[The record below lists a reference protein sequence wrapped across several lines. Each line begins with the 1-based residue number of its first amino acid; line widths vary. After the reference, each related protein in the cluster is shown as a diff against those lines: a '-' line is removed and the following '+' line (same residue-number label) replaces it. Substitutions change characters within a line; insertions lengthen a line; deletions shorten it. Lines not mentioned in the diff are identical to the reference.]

1 MKFSY
6 SCEGKGETL
15 VFIHSYLWDK
25 NMWEPQIKFLKEYYQ
40 CISIDLPGHGQSS
53 VLDDRENISL
63 RDLAKEL
70 TKFIDE
76 LGVEKYIYIGLSVGG
91 MLAPYMYEYHKE
103 KIKKIVIMDSY
114 VGIEPEEKKKM
125 YFSMLD
131 TIDLIKKVPENMAEK
146 IAEMFFSPIVSEKR
160 TKLYKTLYANLV
172 NISAEKIDTIVK
184 IGRIIFGRE
193 NAIEIL
199 KNIDIQVVFITG
211 EYDIPR
217 PFEEAREMTNYVKD
231 SKLFLV
237 ENAGHISNL
246 ENYDRVNEIFKEIL
260 NI

>member
-1 MKFSY
+1 
-6 SCEGKGETL
+6 
-15 VFIHSYLWDK
+15 
-25 NMWEPQIKFLKEYYQ
+25 
-40 CISIDLPGHGQSS
+40 
-53 VLDDRENISL
+53 
-63 RDLAKEL
+63 
-70 TKFIDE
+70 
-76 LGVEKYIYIGLSVGG
+76 
-91 MLAPYMYEYHKE
+91 
-103 KIKKIVIMDSY
+103 
-114 VGIEPEEKKKM
+114 
-125 YFSMLD
+125 
-131 TIDLIKKVPENMAEK
+131 MAEK

-217 PFEEAREMTNYVKD
+217 PFEEAREMANYVKD

>member
-146 IAEMFFSPIVSEKR
+146 IADMFFSQIVSEKI
-160 TKLYKTLYANLV
+160 TK
-172 NISAEKIDTIVK
+172 
-184 IGRIIFGRE
+184 
-193 NAIEIL
+193 
-199 KNIDIQVVFITG
+199 
-211 EYDIPR
+211 
-217 PFEEAREMTNYVKD
+217 
-231 SKLFLV
+231 
-237 ENAGHISNL
+237 
-246 ENYDRVNEIFKEIL
+246 
-260 NI
+260 

>member
-76 LGVEKYIYIGLSVGG
+76 LEVEKYIYIGLSVGG

-131 TIDLIKKVPENMAEK
+131 TIDLIKKVQENMAEK

-217 PFEEAREMTNYVKD
+217 PFEEAREMANYVKD